1 MLEVYIKE
9 FVDDGMLLETED
21 LAEQLK
27 EMYENSKAIDVLDFL
42 EELAQTEIKVR
53 GFKGQKRIVNS
64 QGYFVGFAKYP

>member
-1 MLEVYIKE
+1 MVFGVRRLRKGLIMIEVYIKE

-53 GFKGQKRIVNS
+53 GFKG
-64 QGYFVGFAKYP
+64 

>member
-1 MLEVYIKE
+1 MIEVYIKE

-27 EMYENSKAIDVLDFL
+27 EMYENSKALDVLDFL

-53 GFKGQKRIVNS
+53 GFKG
-64 QGYFVGFAKYP
+64 

>member
-1 MLEVYIKE
+1 MIEVYIKE

-42 EELAQTEIKVR
+42 EELAQVR
-53 GFKGQKRIVNS
+53 GFKG
-64 QGYFVGFAKYP
+64 

>member
-1 MLEVYIKE
+1 MIEVYIKE

-42 EELAQTEIKVR
+42 EELAQAEIKVR
-53 GFKGQKRIVNS
+53 GFKGQWV
-64 QGYFVGFAKYP
+64 